1 MLSRLGRSINV
12 HTSVIAFASS
22 LRVSGR
28 WVLREVL
35 EVSTL
40 NEVGMNE
47 ATAVFDLGVL
57 IFRPYK

>member
-22 LRVSGR
+22 LSSRHR
-28 WVLREVL
+28 VLREVL

-47 ATAVFDLGVL
+47 ATAVFDLGVY
-57 IFRPYK
+57 R